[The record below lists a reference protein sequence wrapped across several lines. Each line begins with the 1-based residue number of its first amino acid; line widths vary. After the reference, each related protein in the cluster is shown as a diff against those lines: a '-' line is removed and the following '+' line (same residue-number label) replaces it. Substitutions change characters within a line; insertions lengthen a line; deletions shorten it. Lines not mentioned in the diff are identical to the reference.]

1 MAVNDTNIIHVMIIK
16 RLCMVRNTLLLIYTL
31 DKKIVELYE
40 SAVKSYPTNEE
51 FLTQLFMAY
60 VRVGDCAK
68 QQQVN
73 N

>member
-1 MAVNDTNIIHVMIIK
+1 MYIYFILFIIK
-16 RLCMVRNTLLLIYTL
+16 CTLIICTI

-40 SAVKSYPTNEE
+40 SAVKNYPTNEE

-73 N
+73 T